1 MTPLLAVRA
10 VNYPSEIISQTEV
23 TISTVFSTPFRG
35 QVAGTPQAKPSWVQS
50 LDTPRTMLPLVT
62 RNAQQTTRDLQTKR
76 KCLQLK

>member
-50 LDTPRTMLPLVT
+50 LNSIKVYIMKLTHLER
-62 RNAQQTTRDLQTKR
+62 
-76 KCLQLK
+76 CFH